1 MKKESTQLPV
11 PAPKSAVDPSSI
23 ILIVISII
31 PIIMLLKGI
40 VDLGQNVT
48 ISARNGRV
56 ALSTPAPAISCTP
69 SAVALTSGGF
79 VPTNMSIP
87 AVSKTLSVTSVATH
101 DVNAPIATSSAI
113 YSLQTH
119 KIHDKRGNVGIYGT
133 DSEAVLGPIRKLKL
147 NDTIILSSKDYTAT
161 YAVSELAVRTVQTS
175 VLFATSETPTLT
187 LVSTGKTL
195 YQKSYTL
202 RAKLLSLTTNCYE
215 TY

>member
-1 MKKESTQLPV
+1 MKNESIPL
-11 PAPKSAVDPSSI
+11 PAPRRTIDPSSV

-40 VDLGQNVT
+40 FELGQNVT
-48 ISARNGRV
+48 ISAKNSRSSM
-56 ALSTPAPAISCTP
+56 ATPAPTITCTP
-69 SAVALTSGGF
+69 SQVSLTSEGF
-79 VPTNMSIP
+79 VPTNLSIP
-87 AVSKTLSVTSVATH
+87 AVATTLSVTTVATH
-101 DVNAPIATSSAI
+101 DVNAPITTSSAL
-113 YSLQTH
+113 YSLQTS
-119 KIHDKRGNVGIYGT
+119 KVHDKRGNVGIYGT
-133 DSEAVLGPIRKLKL
+133 DSATVLGPIRKLKL
-147 NDTIILSSKDYTAT
+147 NDTIILSSKEYTAT

-195 YQKSYTL
+195 YQKGYTV